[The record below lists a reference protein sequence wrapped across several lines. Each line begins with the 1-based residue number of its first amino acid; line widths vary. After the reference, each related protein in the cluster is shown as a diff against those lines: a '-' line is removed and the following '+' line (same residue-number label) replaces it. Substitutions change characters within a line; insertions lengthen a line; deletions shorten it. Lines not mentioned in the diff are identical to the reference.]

1 MIRTLVYIASGGYRR
16 EYEYLDYDRVYL
28 VDPAVRGRFHS
39 DKVKL
44 LRCDAT
50 EAVEYFKKEGIR
62 IDCLV
67 TLCES
72 MAEGGHTYATCSD
85 TFMGYIM
92 PVLSKD
98 FLWIC
103 NDKGYYLPQ
112 YLSTRGVKI
121 IYPGIRESLYGMRTR
136 FGFNF
141 VSLDLPY
148 AMREIH
154 EDDPE
159 YLPPAMFSNHLSNE
173 NRGHVF
179 RMNYSPSVESF
190 NLPGGTTIR
199 LVQDSI
205 WEHYDELDHLFI
217 SFKLGY
223 PPMKDFFENI
233 DRVSYYQQM
242 EFGAQLRRAESNG
255 FTHIGVT
262 PHYWYQY
269 DRNYQKQL
277 EDFLLELDRPMTIDF
292 FYMNSRFGTRHI
304 QKAVKTLLR
313 EHQSRH

>member
-1 MIRTLVYIASGGYRR
+1 MKTLVYIASGGYRS
-16 EYEYLDYDRVYL
+16 EYESLDYDRVYL
-28 VDPAVRGRFHS
+28 VDPAVRGKFHS

-50 EAVEYFKKEGIR
+50 EAVEYFKKEGIS

-92 PVLSKD
+92 PILAKD

-103 NDKGYYLPQ
+103 NDKRYYLSQ
-112 YLSTRGVKI
+112 YLSTRGEKI
-121 IYPGIRESLYGMRTR
+121 ILPGRRENPYRMRTR

-179 RMNYSPSVESF
+179 RMIYSPSVESF
-190 NLPGGTTIR
+190 EIPGGVTIR

-205 WEHYDELDHLFI
+205 WNHCDELDHLFI

-223 PPMKDFFENI
+223 PPLMDFFENI

-277 EDFLLELDRPMTIDF
+277 EDFLRELGRPMTIDF

-304 QKAVKTLLR
+304 RKAVKTLQR
-313 EHQSRH
+313 EHHSHH